1 MKLVK
6 RPKPLFKGER
16 VVAVDPPFATHVS
29 ERWNRRI
36 HYYSGRTLTHTAL
49 NVEQHN
55 HSTHLTLYGG
65 QLSPGVVQG
74 LELSLENV
82 ESNSAPIEEQRYLIQ
97 SGAAITCK
105 GEDISL
111 SQPMLIN
118 VHKLPVIGQLATDT
132 SPPRGIGIVV
142 LQPIVADSAAGFD
155 DIDPCEIDPA
165 NDAFE
170 DWQVVDGFRAAW
182 YPWPG
187 DWSTP
192 MPPFFKR
199 LRNRL
204 AYIIY
209 GQEGKANGAPLPW
222 ERVGAPLALV
232 NILPNGRV
240 DFIDRYAVVRQGGI
254 PNPRQSLISNIG
266 TPFLWQARLLGLSAH
281 LQELRDQGEEFK
293 QALQHFQYLPPV
305 GVLPPDS
312 VDFSNNQSTLFPSQY
327 TVEAAPIPLEQFEI
341 AVEAAAS
348 AEPFDLFTPDRI
360 KVLVPVAQQFFEPR
374 LLKREAVDPL
384 FEQTIQELLDE
395 LGGELG
401 RRQELRG
408 MAAGVLGAMDRDL
421 MPAYPAEDPLA
432 VPGEE
437 VNDNYTIEKQH
448 DDVTLEEVNALY
460 KWLDDNSPLSEA
472 ELGQITPDNL
482 GTESFSGVQQLID
495 DLQNKIDASNHKIDF
510 GFLRVQTDIYRI
522 RQMMLGNVEATRLAT
537 SPVLANIAQGLSS
550 HATQENLKEY
560 FKGIASAPVLK
571 SDAASGGSDG
581 ADSSSGG
588 SSGSSGSLGPAPVY
602 NMMNADRSDMRFAE
616 PVIELDGDS
625 GRASRGATNYSA
637 MAALPGG
644 YIMQPSVETRF
655 GYAGLAGISAYQ
667 PYVEAYQPSVEDV
680 ESQSP
685 IVGESLEFRS
695 TSVAERITD
704 PPAPEARSY
713 AVASKAAVY
722 SDLTDLPINIDDIEI
737 PMSGSETA
745 VITPVKY
752 DDWYKNL
759 QPAQDEIKVLKNRTQ
774 QSDVDV
780 VIYLGPFTDVER
792 TTLGELEA
800 HLRSSL
806 NQLVGVN
813 KRALNTPGLSG
824 AILSGL
830 YDPHPS
836 DGDEGAFL
844 SVGVSALES
853 TVSTLRKVERRINGY
868 KQAVTQCRKS
878 LIALKKIAALWR
890 VDINDSQEKLREHR
904 HDVTV
909 ARALLQEEQ
918 ARISAINARRK
929 EILQNHVGFIG
940 YMRPRT
946 ISLRKDM
953 PAIQIHGEFTDPVPA
968 CLKQDIAGPDE
979 LQDMV
984 NLFRDIPLKWLPYSS
999 MFLLKLDSYHLIKS
1013 VFSSAKQ
1020 KAVLQMQSNLQL
1032 SAGAPM
1038 QSQQS
1043 HSKYGQAINNLVS
1056 AHKQSTMTFTR
1067 NKASLNLQVLEK
1079 MSWKEVSVKAQDAL
1093 SLQDLIESGKGQS
1106 GLAQRASREVEN
1118 IQDVA
1123 VCLFARMADVAPAQR
1138 LLWADLLS
1146 EFDEFVSLKNLEI
1159 LPQWDQL
1166 DFELRRDLQ
1175 RLNQWLF
1182 SRIDE
1187 QIPDVVSLMNDLVR
1201 VSILLAS
1208 HTPVSSI
1215 INGHLP
1221 EPVRGKIG
1229 DVIKLA
1235 IDKGVVRIGMQVGVF
1250 TNVSMTVQGVVE
1262 DLNADEVSV
1271 KVTRAKEPTYH
1282 LQSGSRAQFYQAN
1295 RVLNLLL

>member
-36 HYYSGRTLTHTAL
+36 NYYPGRTLTHTAL

-55 HSTHLTLYGG
+55 HSSHLSLYGG
-65 QLSPGVVQG
+65 QLSAGVVRG
-74 LELSLENV
+74 LELSLEDV
-82 ESNSAPIEEQRYLIQ
+82 ESAAPIEEQRYLIQ

-111 SQPMLIN
+111 SQQMLIN

-132 SPPRGIGIVV
+132 SSPLGIGVVV
-142 LQPIVADSAAGFD
+142 LQPIVADSAAGLD
-155 DIDPCEIDPA
+155 DEDPCEIDPA

-170 DWQVVDGFRAAW
+170 DWQIVDGFRAAW
-182 YPWPG
+182 YSWPG
-187 DWSTP
+187 DWPTP
-192 MPPFFKR
+192 LPPFFKR

-281 LQELRDQGEEFK
+281 LQELRDQGEELK

-305 GVLPPDS
+305 GVLPPDI
-312 VDFSNNQSTLFPSQY
+312 VDFRNNQSSLFPSQY

-348 AEPFDLFTPDRI
+348 AEPFDLFAPDRI

-384 FEQTIQELLDE
+384 FEQTIKELLDE

-408 MAAGVLGAMDRDL
+408 MAASVLGAMDRDL
-421 MPAYPAEDPLA
+421 IPAYPAEDPLA

-437 VNDNYTIEKQH
+437 VNDNYIIEKQH
-448 DDVTLEEVNALY
+448 DDVALEEVNSLY

-472 ELGQITPDNL
+472 ELGQVTPDNL
-482 GTESFSGVQQLID
+482 GTESFSGVHQLID

-537 SPVLANIAQGLSS
+537 SPILANIAQGLSS

-571 SDAASGGSDG
+571 TDAESGSGG
-581 ADSSSGG
+581 ADNSSGG
-588 SSGSSGSLGPAPVY
+588 SSGSSGSLGSAPVY
-602 NMMNADRSDMRFAE
+602 NMMNVDTSDLRFAK
-616 PVIELDGDS
+616 PVEELQIDS
-625 GRASRGATNYSA
+625 GGISRGATNYSA

-644 YIMQPSVETRF
+644 YITQPSLETRF
-655 GYAGLAGISAYQ
+655 GYAGQAGFSL
-667 PYVEAYQPSVEDV
+667 YQPSVEDV

-722 SDLTDLPINIDDIEI
+722 SDLTDLPINIDGIEI
-737 PMSGSETA
+737 PMSGSESA
-745 VITPVKY
+745 VITSAKY
-752 DDWYKNL
+752 DEWYKKL
-759 QPAQDEIKVLKNRTQ
+759 KPAEGEIAVLTTRSRKSNG
-774 QSDVDV
+774 DVI
-780 VIYLGPFTDVER
+780 IYLGPFTDAEQR
-792 TTLGELEA
+792 ILGAQEA

-813 KRALNTPGLSG
+813 KRALNTGGLSG

-868 KQAVTQCRKS
+868 KQAVTKCRRS
-878 LIALKKIAALWR
+878 LIALKKIAGLWR
-890 VDINDSQEKLREHR
+890 VDINESQEKLREHR

-918 ARISAINARRK
+918 ARVNMVNSRRQ
-929 EILQNHVGFIG
+929 EILKNHVGFIG

-968 CLKQDIAGPDE
+968 CLKRDIAGPDE

-984 NLFRDIPLKWLPYSS
+984 NLFRDIPLKWLPYSR

-1013 VFSSAKQ
+1013 IFSSAKQ
-1020 KAVLQMQSNLQL
+1020 KAVLQMQSSLQL
-1032 SAGAPM
+1032 SAGATT

-1079 MSWKEVSVKAQDAL
+1079 LSWKEVSVKAQDEL

-1123 VCLFARMADVAPAQR
+1123 VCLYARMAEVAPAQR

-1146 EFDEFVSLKNLEI
+1146 EFDEFVSLKNLEV

-1187 QIPDVVSLMNDLVR
+1187 QIPDIVSLMNDLVR

-1250 TNVSMTVQGVVE
+1250 TGVSMTVQGVVE